1 MKKKEALCKIRATTD
16 AAVELFQ
23 GGIYVHVLSTSKLC
37 GLGCIGNIITH
48 NFAMY
53 ICTIKTEGLYKF
65 MVQQSG

>member
-1 MKKKEALCKIRATTD
+1 MKKEALRKIRATTD
-16 AAVELFQ
+16 GAAELFQ
-23 GGIYVHVLSTSKLC
+23 GGIYVPSPSKLC
-37 GLGCIGNIITH
+37 GVCCIANIITH